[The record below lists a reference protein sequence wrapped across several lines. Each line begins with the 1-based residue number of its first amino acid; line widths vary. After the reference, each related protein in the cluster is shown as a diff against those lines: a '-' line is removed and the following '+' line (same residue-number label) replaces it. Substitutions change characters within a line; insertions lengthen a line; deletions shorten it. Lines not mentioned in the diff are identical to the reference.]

1 MKHPWRVVLIFLAVV
16 LIGLA
21 YYFWRVYLAAL

>member
-1 MKHPWRVVLIFLAVV
+1 MKHPWRVVLMFLAVV

-21 YYFWRVYLAAL
+21 YYFWQARLAAL